1 MHFKNNTKMSTAIF
15 TVLAVAMSANCQQCR
30 YVTVPVCDE
39 ESMSLPVGNVSING
53 EKGDR
58 ECSGDLGPK
67 KEVGRKGEV
76 GVKGN
81 KRNATEVEELQQH
94 LSDRIDGRYDKCLN
108 QPFND
113 GVIR

>member
-1 MHFKNNTKMSTAIF
+1 MSTAVF
-15 TVLAVAMSANCQQCR
+15 TVLAVAMIAMSANCQQCR

-39 ESMSLPVGNVSING
+39 ESMSLPVGNVAVNG

-58 ECSGDLGPK
+58 GCSGDLGPK
-67 KEVGRKGEV
+67 KVTGRKGEA
-76 GVKGN
+76 GEKGTT
-81 KRNATEVEELQQH
+81 AVEELQQH

-113 GVIR
+113 GVFR

>member
-1 MHFKNNTKMSTAIF
+1 MSTAIF
-15 TVLAVAMSANCQQCR
+15 TVLAVAMIAMSANCQQCR

-39 ESMSLPVGNVSING
+39 ESMSLPVGNVSVNG

-58 ECSGDLGPK
+58 GCSGDLGPK
-67 KEVGRKGEV
+67 EEVGRKGEV
-76 GVKGN
+76 GEKGN
-81 KRNATEVEELQQH
+81 KRNATAVEELQQH
-94 LSDRIDGRYDKCLN
+94 LSDRIDGRFGKCLN

>member
-1 MHFKNNTKMSTAIF
+1 MI
-15 TVLAVAMSANCQQCR
+15 AMSANCQQCR

-39 ESMSLPVGNVSING
+39 ESMSLPVGNVSVNG

-58 ECSGDLGPK
+58 GCSGDLGPK
-67 KEVGRKGEV
+67 KEAGRNGEV
-76 GVKGN
+76 GEKGT
-81 KRNATEVEELQQH
+81 TEVEKLQQH
-94 LSDRIDGRYDKCLN
+94 LSDLIDGRYDKCLN